1 MERKRNMEPKLNN
14 GQLVE
19 AFASY
24 LEVEKDDS
32 PLTIAN
38 YEADIRHFTDFMAT
52 RSEDASWPAITVLD
66 IRSYLALMHDA
77 KLARRTIARPDQ
89 SVCQGTD
96 PETGKEAACIFGRIR
111 NQSAAAD
118 ARCANCPG
126 PPGQGDPGIPL
137 FHRLPGFRTGGTY
150 YDPRGSGQS
159 VCGTHGERP

>member
-52 RSEDASWPAITVLD
+52 RSEDAAWPAITVLD
-66 IRSYLALMHDA
+66 IRSYLALVRN
-77 KLARRTIARPDQ
+77 LRGGPLPGGFLR
-89 SVCQGTD
+89 SVPSTD
-96 PETGKEAACIFGRIR
+96 ICAGRE
-111 NQSAAAD
+111 SS
-118 ARCANCPG
+118 G
-126 PPGQGDPGIPL
+126 PI
-137 FHRLPGFRTGGTY
+137 RLPRYG
-150 YDPRGSGQS
+150 PRNWKRSCLYFWKNS
-159 VCGTHGERP
+159 KSICCCGCRM